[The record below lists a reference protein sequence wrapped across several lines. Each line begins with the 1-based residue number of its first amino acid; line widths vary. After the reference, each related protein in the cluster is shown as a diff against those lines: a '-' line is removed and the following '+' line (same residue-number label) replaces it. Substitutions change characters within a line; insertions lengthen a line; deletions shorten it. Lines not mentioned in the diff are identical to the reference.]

1 MKVNFV
7 VFSDDIPKDQK
18 LCDINNAEIKFGT
31 KKVATRKTIDV
42 DEYFFIGLVLSGK
55 VFWKYRMYDMNNR
68 RRNVWLIRAEDY
80 KQLEKWGKNDD
91 QRLF

>member
-1 MKVNFV
+1 MKISFV
-7 VFSDDIPKDQK
+7 IFSDDIPKDQS
-18 LCDINNAEIKFGT
+18 LCEINNAEIKFGT
-31 KKVATRKTIDV
+31 KKVTKRSTIDV
-42 DEYFFIGLVLSGK
+42 DVRFFISLVLSGK

-80 KQLEKWGKNDD
+80 KQLEDWGKNDN